1 MRDGISLEGF
11 ESHLVSTLEKTSE
24 QMQIDETLRI
34 ALLGDWSG
42 RASRGLQATGQELA
56 NWQPRLV
63 DRDNLEEMIAKLG
76 AGLRLTV
83 SPATTTPIS
92 LNFQSLDDFHP
103 DQIFE
108 RTEHF
113 QVLHDLRVKLTNA
126 KTFPD
131 AAEEVRSLLG
141 IESPVETSVE
151 KSQPVKPASNSSLLD
166 QVLEQGDVRAPL
178 DKTSTNAGLSPDI
191 RDFVQEAV
199 RPYVVFENAE
209 QDSLVASVDR
219 AITDQMRL
227 VLHHPDFQALE
238 SAWRALH
245 LLATRLETGPELKL
259 YLLDISRNE
268 LNAALSG
275 NLKDTGIY
283 KLLVENSIKTFGGER
298 WGLLSGNYTF
308 TRNIEDATVLAALAD
323 IAKDANAA
331 FVGAASSELIGSTSF
346 ATQKDPDDWRDAVD
360 EETEKAWS
368 ELRSSS
374 SSKHLALSLPR
385 FLVRLPYGDETDPT
399 EQFNFEELT
408 EPSREHDSYLWANSS
423 FAVSFLI
430 AKSFLRSGWDLQLG
444 DEQEVDGL
452 PLHIYEQDGQSE
464 IKPCAEVLMTVA
476 GAQKIIDRGLIPL
489 ITMKNTDAV
498 RVGMFQSIA
507 SPPSRLLGPWD

>member
-11 ESHLVSTLEKTSE
+11 DSHLVSTLEETSVQPQSE
-24 QMQIDETLRI
+24 DTLRI

-76 AGLRLTV
+76 AGLQLIV
-83 SPATTTPIS
+83 STTNNTPIS
-92 LNFQSLDDFHP
+92 LTFQSLDDFHP

-113 QVLHDLRVKLTNA
+113 QILRDLRTKLRNA
-126 KTFPD
+126 GTFQE
-131 AAEEVRSLLG
+131 AADEVRSLLG
-141 IESPVETSVE
+141 IDNPSETSTE
-151 KSQPVKPASNSSLLD
+151 ESKPVRSVSSSSLLD

-178 DKTSTNAGLSPDI
+178 DKGSINAGMSPEI
-191 RDFVQEAV
+191 RALVQEAIQ
-199 RPYVVFENAE
+199 PYIVFENAE

-219 AITDQMRL
+219 AITEQMRL

-238 SAWRALH
+238 SAWRALY
-245 LLATRLETGPELKL
+245 LLATRLETGSELKL
-259 YLLDISRNE
+259 YLLDISRAE
-268 LNAALSG
+268 LDAALSG

-283 KLLVENSIKTFGGER
+283 KLLVENSVKTFGGER
-298 WGLLSGNYTF
+298 WGLISGNYTF
-308 TRNIEDATVLAALAD
+308 SRSLGDATILAALAN
-323 IAKDANAA
+323 IAKGAGAA
-331 FVGAASSELIGSTSF
+331 FVGGASSELVGSSSF
-346 ATQKDPDDWRDAVD
+346 ATQKDPDDWRDAAND
-360 EETEKAWS
+360 EAEQAWS
-368 ELRSSS
+368 ELRSNS
-374 SSKHLALSLPR
+374 SSKHLALALPR
-385 FLVRLPYGDETDPT
+385 FLVRLPYGSETEPT
-399 EQFNFEELT
+399 EQFEFEELT
-408 EPSREHDSYLWANSS
+408 EPSQEHDSYLWANPS
-423 FAVSFLI
+423 FAVSYLI
-430 AKSFLRSGWDLQLG
+430 AKSFLHSGWNLQLG
-444 DEQEVDGL
+444 DEQEIDGL
-452 PLHIYEQDGQSE
+452 PLHVYEQEGQSE

-507 SPPSRLLGPWD
+507 SPPSRLFGPWE